1 LKPILP
7 PLPHRRIDW
16 VYAALAIVIVVGVAY
31 AISQR
36 QPGSVRTAL
45 IQRDPTLS
53 RSAIDLENT
62 GSFREVDGSVP
73 RRQRL
78 WCGTVRGR
86 ESGQIAAV
94 VYKGRRSSG
103 AQVLEL
109 AAEWQAPL
117 SERERWL
124 MAECRRLT

>member
-16 VYAALAIVIVVGVAY
+16 VYVALAVLIVVGVSY
-31 AISQR
+31 AASQR

-45 IQRDPTLS
+45 IEVDPSLARNT
-53 RSAIDLENT
+53 IDLENT
-62 GSFREVDGSVP
+62 GSFLENDGTTPLS
-73 RRQRL
+73 QRL

-94 VYKGRRSSG
+94 VYKGRRLSDVR
-103 AQVLEL
+103 VLEV
-109 AAEWQAPL
+109 AAQWQAPL
-117 SERERWL
+117 SDRERWL
-124 MAECRRLT
+124 LAECRRVT

>member
-1 LKPILP
+1 MKPILP

-16 VYAALAIVIVVGVAY
+16 VYVALAVLIVVGVSY
-31 AISQR
+31 AASQR

-45 IQRDPTLS
+45 IDRDPSLARNT
-53 RSAIDLENT
+53 IGLENT
-62 GSFREVDGSVP
+62 GSFLERDGTTP
-73 RRQRL
+73 LRQRL

-94 VYKGRRSSG
+94 VYKGRRLSG
-103 AQVLEL
+103 VRVLEV

-117 SERERWL
+117 SERELWL
-124 MAECRRLT
+124 LAECRRLT